1 MIELDINASDKSLSH
16 RAVIF
21 SLLAQKP
28 CVVRNFLMGEDC
40 LSSLEIAQNLG
51 AKVENTAKNSFKI
64 TPPTAIKEPNKIL
77 NCNNSGTSMRLY
89 SGLLSAQKGL
99 FVLSGDNSLNARPM
113 KRIIEPL
120 KAFGAK
126 ILGREDNHF
135 APLVIVGSPLKA
147 CDYESPIAS
156 AQVKSTF
163 ILSALQAQGTS
174 VYSVYKESE
183 LSRNH
188 TEIMLKSLGA
198 NIQNQD
204 GVLKISPLEKPLEAF
219 DFTIANDPSSAFF
232 FALAC
237 AITPK
242 SRLLLKNVLLNP
254 TRIEA
259 FEVLKKMGAHIEYV
273 IQSKD
278 LEVIG
283 DIYIEHAPL
292 KAINIDQ
299 NIASL
304 IDEIPALS
312 IAMLF
317 AKGKSMV
324 KNAKDLRAKESDRI
338 KAVVSN
344 FKALGIECEEF
355 EDGFYIEGLGDISP
369 LKQCFSRIKP
379 PLIKSFNDHRIAMSF
394 AVLTLAL
401 PLEIDNLECA
411 NISFP
416 QFKRLLNQFKKGS
429 LNGN

>member
-28 CVVRNFLMGEDC
+28 CFVRNFLMGEDC

-120 KAFGAK
+120 KAFGAR

-135 APLVIVGSPLKA
+135 APLVILGNPLKA
-147 CDYESPIAS
+147 CNYESPIAS
-156 AQVKSTF
+156 AQVKSAF
-163 ILSALQAQGTS
+163 ILSALQAQGAST
-174 VYSVYKESE
+174 YKENE

-198 NIQNQD
+198 NIHNQD

-259 FEVLKKMGAHIEYV
+259 FEVLKKMGASIEYA

-278 LEVIG
+278 LEMIG

-292 KAINIDQ
+292 KAISIDQ

-338 KAVVSN
+338 KAVISN

-355 EDGFYIEGLGDISP
+355 EDGFYVEGLEYISP
-369 LKQCFSRIKP
+369 LKQHLSQKKP

-416 QFKRLLNQFKKGS
+416 QFKHLLNKFKKRN

>member
-28 CVVRNFLMGEDC
+28 CIVRNFLMGEDC

-64 TPPTAIKEPNKIL
+64 TPPTTLKEPNKIL
-77 NCNNSGTSMRLY
+77 NCNNSGTTMRLY

-99 FVLSGDNSLNARPM
+99 FVLSGDNSLNVRPM
-113 KRIIEPL
+113 KRIVEPL
-120 KAFGAK
+120 KAFGAR

-135 APLVIVGSPLKA
+135 APLVILGNPLKA
-147 CDYESPIAS
+147 CHYESPIAS
-156 AQVKSTF
+156 AQVKSAF
-163 ILSALQAQGTS
+163 ILSALQAQG
-174 VYSVYKESE
+174 VSVYKENE

-259 FEVLKKMGAHIEYV
+259 FEALKKMGASIEYA

-278 LEVIG
+278 LEIIG

-292 KAINIDQ
+292 KAISIDQ

-324 KNAKDLRAKESDRI
+324 RNAKDLRAKESDRI

-355 EDGFYIEGLGDISP
+355 EDGFYIEGLEDISQ
-369 LKQCFSRIKP
+369 LKQRFSQKKP

-394 AVLTLAL
+394 AILTLAL
-401 PLEIDNLECA
+401 PLEIDNLECT

-416 QFKRLLNQFKKGS
+416 QFKHLLNLFKKGS
-429 LNGN
+429 FNGN

>member
-64 TPPTAIKEPNKIL
+64 TPPTALKEPNKIL

-89 SGLLSAQKGL
+89 SGLLSTQKGL

-135 APLVIVGSPLKA
+135 APLVILGSPLKA
-147 CDYESPIAS
+147 CNYESPIAS
-156 AQVKSTF
+156 AQVKSAF
-163 ILSALQAQGTS
+163 ILSALQAQGIST
-174 VYSVYKESE
+174 YKESE

-198 NIQNQD
+198 DIQNQD
-204 GVLKISPLEKPLEAF
+204 GVLMISPLEKPLEAF

-259 FEVLKKMGAHIEYV
+259 FEVLKKMGASIEYA

-278 LEVIG
+278 LEIIG

-292 KAINIDQ
+292 KAIAINQ

-324 KNAKDLRAKESDRI
+324 KNAKDLRSKESDRI

-344 FKALGIECEEF
+344 FKALGIECGEF
-355 EDGFYIEGLGDISP
+355 EDGFYVEGLEDISQ
-369 LKQCFSRIKP
+369 LKQRFSQKKP
-379 PLIKSFNDHRIAMSF
+379 PLIQSFNDHRIAMSF
-394 AVLTLAL
+394 AILTLAL
-401 PLEIDNLECA
+401 PLEIDNLECT

-416 QFKRLLNQFKKGS
+416 QFKRLLNLFKKGS
-429 LNGN
+429 FNGN

>member
-28 CVVRNFLMGEDC
+28 CFVRNFLMGEDC

-99 FVLSGDNSLNARPM
+99 FVLSGDNSLNSRPM

-120 KAFGAK
+120 KVFGAR

-135 APLVIVGSPLKA
+135 APLAIVGSPLKA

-156 AQVKSTF
+156 AQVKSAF

-174 VYSVYKESE
+174 AYKESE

-198 NIQNQD
+198 NIHNQD

-219 DFTIANDPSSAFF
+219 DFKIANDPSSAFF

-259 FEVLKKMGAHIEYV
+259 FEVLKKMGASIEYA
-273 IQSKD
+273 IQSRD
-278 LEVIG
+278 LEIIG

-292 KAINIDQ
+292 KAIAINQ
-299 NIASL
+299 NTASL

-355 EDGFYIEGLGDISP
+355 EDGFCIEGLEDISQ
-369 LKQCFSRIKP
+369 LKQRFSQKKP
-379 PLIKSFNDHRIAMSF
+379 PLIQSFNDHRIAMSF
-394 AVLTLAL
+394 AILTLAL

>member
-28 CVVRNFLMGEDC
+28 CFVRNFLMGEDC

-135 APLVIVGSPLKA
+135 APLAILGNPLKA

-156 AQVKSTF
+156 AQVKSAF
-163 ILSALQAQGTS
+163 ILSALQAQGIS
-174 VYSVYKESE
+174 AYKENE

-237 AITPK
+237 TITPK

-259 FEVLKKMGAHIEYV
+259 FEVLKKMGTHIEYA

-278 LEVIG
+278 LEIIG

-292 KAINIDQ
+292 KAIAINQ

-355 EDGFYIEGLGDISP
+355 EDGFYVEGLEDISP
-369 LKQCFSRIKP
+369 LKQRFSQKKP

-394 AVLTLAL
+394 AILTLAL

-416 QFKRLLNQFKKGS
+416 QFKHLLNLFKKGS
-429 LNGN
+429 FNGN

>member
-28 CVVRNFLMGEDC
+28 CFVRNFLMGEDC

-64 TPPTAIKEPNKIL
+64 TPPTAIKEPSKIL

-120 KAFGAK
+120 KAFGAR

-135 APLVIVGSPLKA
+135 APLVILGNPLKA
-147 CDYESPIAS
+147 CHYESPIAS
-156 AQVKSTF
+156 AQVKSAF
-163 ILSALQAQGTS
+163 ILSALQAQG
-174 VYSVYKESE
+174 VSVYKESE

-198 NIQNQD
+198 DIQNQD

-219 DFTIANDPSSAFF
+219 DFKIANDPSSAFF
-232 FALAC
+232 FALVC

-259 FEVLKKMGAHIEYV
+259 FEALKKMGASIEYA

-278 LEVIG
+278 LEMIG

-324 KNAKDLRAKESDRI
+324 KNAKDLRSKESDRI

-355 EDGFYIEGLGDISP
+355 EDGFYIEGLEDISQ
-369 LKQCFSRIKP
+369 LKQRFSQKKP
-379 PLIKSFNDHRIAMSF
+379 PLIQSFNDHRIAMSF

-416 QFKRLLNQFKKGS
+416 QFKHLLNLFKKGS
-429 LNGN
+429 FNGN

>member
-1 MIELDINASDKSLSH
+1 M
-16 RAVIF
+16 
-21 SLLAQKP
+21 LAQKP
-28 CVVRNFLMGEDC
+28 CFVRNFLMGEDC
-40 LSSLEIAQNLG
+40 LSSLEIAQDLG

-99 FVLSGDNSLNARPM
+99 FVLSGDNSLNSRPM

-120 KAFGAK
+120 RAFGAK

-135 APLVIVGSPLKA
+135 APLVILGSPLKA
-147 CDYESPIAS
+147 CHYESPIAS
-156 AQVKSTF
+156 AQVKSAF
-163 ILSALQAQGTS
+163 ILSALQAQGS
-174 VYSVYKESE
+174 SVYKENE

-198 NIQNQD
+198 DIQDQN
-204 GVLKISPLEKPLEAF
+204 GVLMVSPLEKPLEAF

-259 FEVLKKMGAHIEYV
+259 FEVLKKMGASIEYA

-278 LEVIG
+278 LEMIG

-324 KNAKDLRAKESDRI
+324 KNAKDLRSKESDRI

-355 EDGFYIEGLGDISP
+355 EDGFYVEGLEDISP
-369 LKQCFSRIKP
+369 LKQRFSQKKP

-416 QFKRLLNQFKKGS
+416 QFKHLLNQFKKGS

>member
-1 MIELDINASDKSLSH
+1 M
-16 RAVIF
+16 
-21 SLLAQKP
+21 LAQKP

-64 TPPTAIKEPNKIL
+64 TPPTTLKEPNKIL

-113 KRIIEPL
+113 RRIIEPL

-126 ILGREDNHF
+126 VLGREDNHF
-135 APLVIVGSPLKA
+135 APLVILGSPLKA

-156 AQVKSTF
+156 AQVKSAF
-163 ILSALQAQGTS
+163 ILSALQAQGSST
-174 VYSVYKESE
+174 YKESE

-204 GVLKISPLEKPLEAF
+204 GVLMISPLEKPLEAF

-259 FEVLKKMGAHIEYV
+259 FKALKKMGASIEYA
-273 IQSKD
+273 IQSKE
-278 LEVIG
+278 LEMIG

-292 KAINIDQ
+292 KAISIEQ

-324 KNAKDLRAKESDRI
+324 KNAKDLRSKESDRI

-344 FKALGIECEEF
+344 LKALGIECEEF
-355 EDGFYIEGLGDISP
+355 EDGFYIEGLEDISQ
-369 LKQCFSRIKP
+369 LKQRFSQKKP
-379 PLIKSFNDHRIAMSF
+379 PLIQSFNDHRIAMSF
-394 AVLTLAL
+394 AILTLAL

-416 QFKRLLNQFKKGS
+416 QFKHLLNLFKKGS
-429 LNGN
+429 FNGN

>member
-28 CVVRNFLMGEDC
+28 CFVRNFLMGEDC

-64 TPPTAIKEPNKIL
+64 TPPTAIKEPSKIL

-135 APLVIVGSPLKA
+135 APLVILGSPLKA
-147 CDYESPIAS
+147 CHYESPIAS
-156 AQVKSTF
+156 AQVKSAF
-163 ILSALQAQGTS
+163 ILSALQAQG
-174 VYSVYKESE
+174 VSVYKESE

-204 GVLKISPLEKPLEAF
+204 GVLTISPLEKPLEAF

-259 FEVLKKMGAHIEYV
+259 FEALKKMGVSIEYA

-278 LEVIG
+278 LEMIG

-317 AKGKSMV
+317 AKGTSMV
-324 KNAKDLRAKESDRI
+324 KNAKDLRSKESDRI

-355 EDGFYIEGLGDISP
+355 EDGFYIEGLEDITQ
-369 LKQCFSRIKP
+369 LKQRLSQKKP
-379 PLIKSFNDHRIAMSF
+379 PLIQSFNDHRIAMSF
-394 AVLTLAL
+394 AILTLAL
-401 PLEIDNLECA
+401 PLEIDNLECT
-411 NISFP
+411 NVSFP
-416 QFKRLLNQFKKGS
+416 QFKRLLNLFKKGS

>member
-28 CVVRNFLMGEDC
+28 CFVRNFLMGEDC
-40 LSSLEIAQNLG
+40 LSSLKIAQNLG

-64 TPPTAIKEPNKIL
+64 TPPTVIKEPNKIL
-77 NCNNSGTSMRLY
+77 NCNNSGTTMRLY

-120 KAFGAK
+120 KAFGAR

-135 APLVIVGSPLKA
+135 APLVILGSPLKA
-147 CDYESPIAS
+147 CHYESPIAS
-156 AQVKSTF
+156 AQVKSAF
-163 ILSALQAQGTS
+163 ILSALQAQG
-174 VYSVYKESE
+174 VSVYKESE

-198 NIQNQD
+198 EIHNQD
-204 GVLKISPLEKPLEAF
+204 GVLTISPLEKPLEAF
-219 DFTIANDPSSAFF
+219 DFTIANDPSSTFF

-259 FEVLKKMGAHIEYV
+259 FEALKKMGASIEYA

-278 LEVIG
+278 LEIIG

-292 KAINIDQ
+292 KAIAIDQ

-355 EDGFYIEGLGDISP
+355 EDGFYVEGLEDISP
-369 LKQCFSRIKP
+369 LKQRFSRIKP
-379 PLIKSFNDHRIAMSF
+379 PLIRSFNDHRIAMSF

-416 QFKRLLNQFKKGS
+416 QFKHLLNLFKKGS
-429 LNGN
+429 FNGN

>member
-99 FVLSGDNSLNARPM
+99 FVLSGDNSLNVRPM

-135 APLVIVGSPLKA
+135 APLAILGSPLKA
-147 CDYESPIAS
+147 CNYESPIAS
-156 AQVKSTF
+156 AQVKSAF
-163 ILSALQAQGTS
+163 ILSALQAQG
-174 VYSVYKESE
+174 VSVYKESE

-198 NIQNQD
+198 NIHNQD
-204 GVLKISPLEKPLEAF
+204 GVLTISPLEKPLEAF
-219 DFTIANDPSSAFF
+219 DFKIANDPSSAFF

-259 FEVLKKMGAHIEYV
+259 FEVLKKMGAPIEYA

-278 LEVIG
+278 LEIIG

-292 KAINIDQ
+292 KAIDIDQ

-355 EDGFYIEGLGDISP
+355 EDGFYVEGLEDISP
-369 LKQCFSRIKP
+369 LKQRFSRIKP
-379 PLIKSFNDHRIAMSF
+379 PLIQSFNDHRIAMSF

-401 PLEIDNLECA
+401 PLEIDNLECT

-416 QFKRLLNQFKKGS
+416 QFKRLLNLFKKGS
-429 LNGN
+429 FNGN

>member
-1 MIELDINASDKSLSH
+1 MKLDINASDKSLSH

-28 CVVRNFLMGEDC
+28 CFVRNFLMGEDC

-51 AKVENTAKNSFKI
+51 AKVENIAKNSFKI
-64 TPPTAIKEPNKIL
+64 TPPKTIKEPSKIL

-113 KRIIEPL
+113 KRIIDPL
-120 KAFGAK
+120 KAFGAR

-156 AQVKSTF
+156 AQVKSAF

-174 VYSVYKESE
+174 AYKENE

-198 NIQNQD
+198 NIHNQD
-204 GVLKISPLEKPLEAF
+204 GVLTISPLEKPLEAF

-237 AITPK
+237 TITPK

-259 FEVLKKMGAHIEYV
+259 FEVLKKMGASIEYA
-273 IQSKD
+273 IKSKD
-278 LEVIG
+278 LEIIG

-292 KAINIDQ
+292 KAIAINQ
-299 NIASL
+299 NTASL

-355 EDGFYIEGLGDISP
+355 EDGFYIEGLEDISP
-369 LKQCFSRIKP
+369 LKQRFSRIKP

-429 LNGN
+429 FNGN

>member
-28 CVVRNFLMGEDC
+28 CFVRNFLMGEDC

-64 TPPTAIKEPNKIL
+64 TPPKTIKEPNKIL
-77 NCNNSGTSMRLY
+77 NCNNSGTTMRLY

-147 CDYESPIAS
+147 CNYESPIAS
-156 AQVKSTF
+156 AQVKSAF
-163 ILSALQAQGTS
+163 ILSALQAQGAST
-174 VYSVYKESE
+174 YKESE

-259 FEVLKKMGAHIEYV
+259 FEALKKMGASIEYV
-273 IQSKD
+273 IKSKD
-278 LEVIG
+278 LEMIG

-292 KAINIDQ
+292 KAIAIDQ

-324 KNAKDLRAKESDRI
+324 KNAKDLRSKESDRI
-338 KAVVSN
+338 KAVISN
-344 FKALGIECEEF
+344 LKALGIECEEF
-355 EDGFYIEGLGDISP
+355 EDGFYIEGLEDISQ
-369 LKQCFSRIKP
+369 LKQRFSQKKP
-379 PLIKSFNDHRIAMSF
+379 PLIQSFNDHRIAMSF
-394 AVLTLAL
+394 AILTLAL

-416 QFKRLLNQFKKGS
+416 QFKHLLNLFKKGS
-429 LNGN
+429 FNGN

>member
-1 MIELDINASDKSLSH
+1 M
-16 RAVIF
+16 
-21 SLLAQKP
+21 LAQKP

-120 KAFGAK
+120 KAFGAR

-156 AQVKSTF
+156 AQVKSAF
-163 ILSALQAQGTS
+163 VLSALQAQGIS
-174 VYSVYKESE
+174 AYKENE

-198 NIQNQD
+198 DIQNQD
-204 GVLKISPLEKPLEAF
+204 GVLMVSPLEKPLEAF

-259 FEVLKKMGAHIEYV
+259 FEALKKMGTSIEYA

-278 LEVIG
+278 LEIIG

-292 KAINIDQ
+292 KAIAINQ

-324 KNAKDLRAKESDRI
+324 KNAKDLRSKESDRI

-355 EDGFYIEGLGDISP
+355 EDGFYIEGLEDISP
-369 LKQCFSRIKP
+369 LKQHFSQKKP

-394 AVLTLAL
+394 AVLSLAL

>member
-28 CVVRNFLMGEDC
+28 CFVRNFLMGEDC

-99 FVLSGDNSLNARPM
+99 FVLSGDNSLNSRPM

-135 APLVIVGSPLKA
+135 APLVILGSPLKA
-147 CDYESPIAS
+147 CHYESLIAS
-156 AQVKSTF
+156 AQVKSAF

-174 VYSVYKESE
+174 TYKESE

-198 NIQNQD
+198 DIQNQD

-259 FEVLKKMGAHIEYV
+259 FEALKKMGASIEYA

-278 LEVIG
+278 LEIIG

-292 KAINIDQ
+292 KAIAINQ

-312 IAMLF
+312 VAMLF

-324 KNAKDLRAKESDRI
+324 KNAKDLRSKESDRI

-355 EDGFYIEGLGDISP
+355 EDGFYIEGLEDISP
-369 LKQCFSRIKP
+369 LKQRFSQKNS

-394 AVLTLAL
+394 AILTLAL

-416 QFKRLLNQFKKGS
+416 QFKHLLNLFKKGS
-429 LNGN
+429 FNGN

>member
-1 MIELDINASDKSLSH
+1 MKLDINASDKSLSH

-28 CVVRNFLMGEDC
+28 CFVRNFLMGEDC

-51 AKVENTAKNSFKI
+51 AKVENIAKNSFKI

-99 FVLSGDNSLNARPM
+99 FVLSGDNSLNSRPM

-120 KAFGAK
+120 KAFGAR

-135 APLVIVGSPLKA
+135 APLAIVGSPLKA

-156 AQVKSTF
+156 AQVKSAF
-163 ILSALQAQGTS
+163 ILSALQAQGIS
-174 VYSVYKESE
+174 AYKESE

-198 NIQNQD
+198 NIHNQD

-259 FEVLKKMGAHIEYV
+259 FEVLKKMGASIEYA
-273 IQSKD
+273 IKSKD
-278 LEVIG
+278 LEIIG
-283 DIYIEHAPL
+283 DIHIEHAPL
-292 KAINIDQ
+292 KAIAINQ
-299 NIASL
+299 NTASL

-355 EDGFYIEGLGDISP
+355 EDGFYIEGLEDISQ
-369 LKQCFSRIKP
+369 LKQHFSKIKP

-416 QFKRLLNQFKKGS
+416 TFQLWLNLFKKRS

>member
-28 CVVRNFLMGEDC
+28 CFVRNFLMGEDC

-64 TPPTAIKEPNKIL
+64 TPPTAIKEPSKIL

-120 KAFGAK
+120 KAFGAR

-147 CDYESPIAS
+147 CNYESPIAS
-156 AQVKSTF
+156 AQVKSAF
-163 ILSALQAQGTS
+163 ILSALQAQG
-174 VYSVYKESE
+174 VSVYKESE

-198 NIQNQD
+198 KIHNQD

-259 FEVLKKMGAHIEYV
+259 FEALKKMGASIEYV
-273 IQSKD
+273 IKSKD
-278 LEVIG
+278 LEMIG

-292 KAINIDQ
+292 KAIAINQ

-317 AKGKSMV
+317 AKGKSMI
-324 KNAKDLRAKESDRI
+324 KNAKDLRSKESDRI

-355 EDGFYIEGLGDISP
+355 EDGFYIEGLEDISQ
-369 LKQCFSRIKP
+369 LKQRFSQKRP

-394 AVLTLAL
+394 AVLSLAL

>member
-64 TPPTAIKEPNKIL
+64 TPPTTLKEPNKIL
-77 NCNNSGTSMRLY
+77 NCNNSGTTMRLY

-135 APLVIVGSPLKA
+135 APLAILGSPLKA
-147 CDYESPIAS
+147 CHYESPIAS
-156 AQVKSTF
+156 AQVKSAF
-163 ILSALQAQGTS
+163 ILSALQAQGSST
-174 VYSVYKESE
+174 YKENE

-198 NIQNQD
+198 DIQNQN
-204 GVLKISPLEKPLEAF
+204 GVLMVSPLEKPLEAF

-242 SRLLLKNVLLNP
+242 SCLLLKNVLLNP

-259 FEVLKKMGAHIEYV
+259 FEALKKMGTSIEYA

-278 LEVIG
+278 LEMIG

-292 KAINIDQ
+292 KAISIEQ

-324 KNAKDLRAKESDRI
+324 KNAKDLRSKESDRI

-355 EDGFYIEGLGDISP
+355 EDGFYVEGLEDISQ
-369 LKQCFSRIKP
+369 LKQHLSQKKP

-394 AVLTLAL
+394 AILTLAL

>member
-51 AKVENTAKNSFKI
+51 AKVENIAKNSFKI
-64 TPPTAIKEPNKIL
+64 TPPTALKEPNKIL

-135 APLVIVGSPLKA
+135 APLVILGSPLKA
-147 CDYESPIAS
+147 CEYESPIAS
-156 AQVKSTF
+156 AQVKSAF
-163 ILSALQAQGTS
+163 ILSALQAQGSST
-174 VYSVYKESE
+174 YKESE

-204 GVLKISPLEKPLEAF
+204 SVLTISPLEKPLEAF

-259 FEVLKKMGAHIEYV
+259 FEALKKMGASIEYA

-278 LEVIG
+278 LEIIG

-292 KAINIDQ
+292 KAIAINQ

-324 KNAKDLRAKESDRI
+324 KNAKDLRSKESDRI

-355 EDGFYIEGLGDISP
+355 EDGFYVEGLEDISQ
-369 LKQCFSRIKP
+369 LKQRFSQKKP
-379 PLIKSFNDHRIAMSF
+379 PLIQSFNDHRIAMSF
-394 AVLTLAL
+394 AILTLAL

-416 QFKRLLNQFKKGS
+416 QFKHLLNQFKKGS
-429 LNGN
+429 FNGN

>member
-1 MIELDINASDKSLSH
+1 M
-16 RAVIF
+16 
-21 SLLAQKP
+21 LAQKP
-28 CVVRNFLMGEDC
+28 CFVRNFLMGEDC

-64 TPPTAIKEPNKIL
+64 TPPTTIKEPNKIL

-99 FVLSGDNSLNARPM
+99 FVLSGDNSLNSRPM

-120 KAFGAK
+120 KAFGAR

-135 APLVIVGSPLKA
+135 APLVILGSSLKA

-163 ILSALQAQGTS
+163 ILSALQAQG
-174 VYSVYKESE
+174 VSVYKESE

-198 NIQNQD
+198 KIHNQD
-204 GVLKISPLEKPLEAF
+204 GVLTISPLEKPLEAF
-219 DFTIANDPSSAFF
+219 DFKIANDPSSAFF

-259 FEVLKKMGAHIEYV
+259 FEVLKKMGASIEYA

-278 LEVIG
+278 LEIIG

-292 KAINIDQ
+292 KAIAINQ

-324 KNAKDLRAKESDRI
+324 KNAKDLRSKESDRI

-344 FKALGIECEEF
+344 LKALGIECEEF
-355 EDGFYIEGLGDISP
+355 EDGFYIEGLEDISP
-369 LKQCFSRIKP
+369 LKQRFSQKKP

>member
-28 CVVRNFLMGEDC
+28 CFVRNFLMGEDC

-120 KAFGAK
+120 KAFGAR

-147 CDYESPIAS
+147 CHYESPIAS
-156 AQVKSTF
+156 AQVKSAF
-163 ILSALQAQGTS
+163 ILSALQAQGIS
-174 VYSVYKESE
+174 AYKENE

-259 FEVLKKMGAHIEYV
+259 FEALKKMGASIEYV
-273 IQSKD
+273 IKSKD
-278 LEVIG
+278 LEMIG

-292 KAINIDQ
+292 KAIAINQ

-355 EDGFYIEGLGDISP
+355 EDGFYIEGLGDIDQ
-369 LKQCFSRIKP
+369 LKQCFSQKKL

-394 AVLTLAL
+394 AVLSLAL

-416 QFKRLLNQFKKGS
+416 QFKHLLNQFKKGS
-429 LNGN
+429 FNGN

>member
-28 CVVRNFLMGEDC
+28 CFVRNFLMGEDC

-64 TPPTAIKEPNKIL
+64 TPPTAIKEPSKIL

-113 KRIIEPL
+113 KRIIDPL

-135 APLVIVGSPLKA
+135 APLAIVGGPLKA

-156 AQVKSTF
+156 AQVKSAF
-163 ILSALQAQGTS
+163 ILSALQAQGIS
-174 VYSVYKESE
+174 AYKESE

-204 GVLKISPLEKPLEAF
+204 GVLTISPLEKPLESF

-232 FALAC
+232 LALAC

-259 FEVLKKMGAHIEYV
+259 FEVLKKMGASIEYA

-278 LEVIG
+278 LEIIG

-292 KAINIDQ
+292 KAIAINQ
-299 NIASL
+299 NTASL

-355 EDGFYIEGLGDISP
+355 EDGFYIEGLGDASQ
-369 LKQCFSRIKP
+369 LKQHFSRIKP
-379 PLIKSFNDHRIAMSF
+379 PIIKSFNDHRIAMSF
-394 AVLTLAL
+394 AVLTSVL

-416 QFKRLLNQFKKGS
+416 TFQLWLNLFKKRS

>member
-28 CVVRNFLMGEDC
+28 CFVRNFLMGEDC
-40 LSSLEIAQNLG
+40 LSSLKIAQNLG

-64 TPPTAIKEPNKIL
+64 TPPTAIKEPSKIL

-120 KAFGAK
+120 KAFGAR

-135 APLVIVGSPLKA
+135 APLVILGNPLKA
-147 CDYESPIAS
+147 CHYESPIAS
-156 AQVKSTF
+156 AQVKSAF
-163 ILSALQAQGTS
+163 ILSALQAQG
-174 VYSVYKESE
+174 VSVYKESE
-183 LSRNH
+183 ISRNH

-198 NIQNQD
+198 DIHNQD

-259 FEVLKKMGAHIEYV
+259 FEALKKMGASIEYA

-278 LEVIG
+278 LEMIG

-292 KAINIDQ
+292 KAIAINQ

-324 KNAKDLRAKESDRI
+324 KNAKDLRSKESDRI

-344 FKALGIECEEF
+344 FKALGIECGEF
-355 EDGFYIEGLGDISP
+355 EDGFYIEGLEDISP
-369 LKQCFSRIKP
+369 LKQRFSQKKP

-401 PLEIDNLECA
+401 PLEIDNLECV

>member
-28 CVVRNFLMGEDC
+28 CFVRNFLMGEDC

-51 AKVENTAKNSFKI
+51 AKVENIAKNSFKI

-99 FVLSGDNSLNARPM
+99 FVLSGDNSLNSRPM
-113 KRIIEPL
+113 KRIIDPL
-120 KAFGAK
+120 KAFGAR

-135 APLVIVGSPLKA
+135 APLAIVGSPLKA

-156 AQVKSTF
+156 AQVKSAF
-163 ILSALQAQGTS
+163 ILSALQAQGIS
-174 VYSVYKESE
+174 AYKESE

-198 NIQNQD
+198 NIHNQD
-204 GVLKISPLEKPLEAF
+204 GVLTISPLEKPLEAF
-219 DFTIANDPSSAFF
+219 DFKIANDPSSAFF

-259 FEVLKKMGAHIEYV
+259 FEVLKKMGTHIEYV

-292 KAINIDQ
+292 KAIAINQ
-299 NIASL
+299 NTASL

-355 EDGFYIEGLGDISP
+355 EDGFYIEGLGDASQ
-369 LKQCFSRIKP
+369 LKQHFSRIKP
-379 PLIKSFNDHRIAMSF
+379 PIIKSFNDHRIAMSF

-416 QFKRLLNQFKKGS
+416 TFQLWLNLFKKRS

>member
-28 CVVRNFLMGEDC
+28 CIVRNFLMGEDC
-40 LSSLEIAQNLG
+40 LSSLKIAQNLG

-64 TPPTAIKEPNKIL
+64 TPPKTIKEPNKIL

-135 APLVIVGSPLKA
+135 APLAILGSPLKA

-156 AQVKSTF
+156 AQVKSAF
-163 ILSALQAQGTS
+163 ILSALQAQGS
-174 VYSVYKESE
+174 SVYKENE

-259 FEVLKKMGAHIEYV
+259 FEALKKMGASIEYV

-278 LEVIG
+278 LEMIG

-292 KAINIDQ
+292 KAISIEQ

-324 KNAKDLRAKESDRI
+324 KNAKDLRSKESDRI
-338 KAVVSN
+338 KAVISN

-355 EDGFYIEGLGDISP
+355 EDGFYIEGLEDISP
-369 LKQCFSRIKP
+369 LKQCFSQKKP

-394 AVLTLAL
+394 AVLTLIL

-416 QFKRLLNQFKKGS
+416 QFKHLLNLFKKGS
-429 LNGN
+429 FNGN

>member
-28 CVVRNFLMGEDC
+28 CFVRNFLMGEDC

-64 TPPTAIKEPNKIL
+64 TPPTAIKEPSKIL

-113 KRIIEPL
+113 KRIIDPL

-135 APLVIVGSPLKA
+135 APLAIVGSPLKA

-156 AQVKSTF
+156 AQVKSAF
-163 ILSALQAQGTS
+163 ILSALQAQGIS
-174 VYSVYKESE
+174 AYKESE

-204 GVLKISPLEKPLEAF
+204 GVLTISPLEKPLEAF

-259 FEVLKKMGAHIEYV
+259 FEALKKMGASIEYA

-278 LEVIG
+278 LEMIG

-292 KAINIDQ
+292 KAIAINQ

-324 KNAKDLRAKESDRI
+324 KNAKDLRSKESDRI

-355 EDGFYIEGLGDISP
+355 EDGFYIEGLGDISQ
-369 LKQCFSRIKP
+369 LKQHFSRIKP
-379 PLIKSFNDHRIAMSF
+379 PIIKSFNDHRIAMSF
-394 AVLTLAL
+394 AVLTLIL

-416 QFKRLLNQFKKGS
+416 TFQLWLNLFKKRS

>member
-28 CVVRNFLMGEDC
+28 CFVRNFLMGEDC

-135 APLVIVGSPLKA
+135 APLVILGSPLKA
-147 CDYESPIAS
+147 CHYESPIAS

-163 ILSALQAQGTS
+163 ILSALQAQG
-174 VYSVYKESE
+174 VSVYKESE

-198 NIQNQD
+198 KIHNQD

-259 FEVLKKMGAHIEYV
+259 FEALKKMGTSIEYV
-273 IQSKD
+273 IKSKD
-278 LEVIG
+278 LEMIG

-292 KAINIDQ
+292 KAIAINQ

-317 AKGKSMV
+317 AKGKSMI
-324 KNAKDLRAKESDRI
+324 KNAKDLRSKESDRI

-355 EDGFYIEGLGDISP
+355 EDGFYIEGLEDISQ
-369 LKQCFSRIKP
+369 LKQRFSQKRP

-394 AVLTLAL
+394 AVLSLAL

>member
-28 CVVRNFLMGEDC
+28 CIVRNFLMGEDC

-89 SGLLSAQKGL
+89 SGLLSTQKGL

-135 APLVIVGSPLKA
+135 APLVILGNPLKA

-156 AQVKSTF
+156 AQVKSAF
-163 ILSALQAQGTS
+163 ILSALQAQGIST
-174 VYSVYKESE
+174 YKENE

-198 NIQNQD
+198 DIQNQD
-204 GVLKISPLEKPLEAF
+204 GILMISPLEKPLEAF

-259 FEVLKKMGAHIEYV
+259 FEVLKKMGASIEYA

-278 LEVIG
+278 LEMIG
-283 DIYIEHAPL
+283 DIYVEHAPL
-292 KAINIDQ
+292 KAIAINQ

-324 KNAKDLRAKESDRI
+324 RNAKDLRVKESDRI

-355 EDGFYIEGLGDISP
+355 EDGFYVEGLEDISQ
-369 LKQCFSRIKP
+369 LKQRFSRIKP
-379 PLIKSFNDHRIAMSF
+379 PLIQSFNDHRIAMSF
-394 AVLTLAL
+394 AILTLAL

-429 LNGN
+429 FNGN

>member
-28 CVVRNFLMGEDC
+28 CFVRNFLMGEDC

-64 TPPTAIKEPNKIL
+64 TPPKTIKEPNKIL

-135 APLVIVGSPLKA
+135 APLVILGNPLKA

-156 AQVKSTF
+156 AQVKSAF
-163 ILSALQAQGTS
+163 ILSALQAQGSST
-174 VYSVYKESE
+174 YKENE

-198 NIQNQD
+198 DIQNQD

-259 FEVLKKMGAHIEYV
+259 FEVLKKMGASIEYA

-278 LEVIG
+278 LEMIG
-283 DIYIEHAPL
+283 DIYVEHAPL
-292 KAINIDQ
+292 KAISIEQ

-312 IAMLF
+312 VAMLF

-324 KNAKDLRAKESDRI
+324 KNAKDLRVKESDRI

-355 EDGFYIEGLGDISP
+355 EDGFYIEGLEDISP

-401 PLEIDNLECA
+401 PLEIDNLECT

-416 QFKRLLNQFKKGS
+416 QFKRLLNLFKKGS
-429 LNGN
+429 FNGN

>member
-1 MIELDINASDKSLSH
+1 
-16 RAVIF
+16 
-21 SLLAQKP
+21 
-28 CVVRNFLMGEDC
+28 MGEDC

-135 APLVIVGSPLKA
+135 APLVILGNPLKA
-147 CDYESPIAS
+147 CNYESPIAS
-156 AQVKSTF
+156 AQVKSAF
-163 ILSALQAQGTS
+163 ILSALQAQGSST
-174 VYSVYKESE
+174 YKENE

-198 NIQNQD
+198 DIQNQN

-259 FEVLKKMGAHIEYV
+259 FEALKRMGASIEYV
-273 IQSKD
+273 IKSKD
-278 LEVIG
+278 LEMVG

-292 KAINIDQ
+292 KAISIEQ

-324 KNAKDLRAKESDRI
+324 KNAKDLRSKESDRI
-338 KAVVSN
+338 KAVISN
-344 FKALGIECEEF
+344 LKALGIECEEF
-355 EDGFYIEGLGDISP
+355 EDGFYIEGLEDISQ
-369 LKQCFSRIKP
+369 LKQRFSQKKP

-394 AVLTLAL
+394 AILTLAL

>member
-1 MIELDINASDKSLSH
+1 
-16 RAVIF
+16 
-21 SLLAQKP
+21 
-28 CVVRNFLMGEDC
+28 MGEDC

-64 TPPTAIKEPNKIL
+64 TPPPAIKEPNKIL

-99 FVLSGDNSLNARPM
+99 FVLSGDNSLNSRPM

-120 KAFGAK
+120 KAFGAR

-156 AQVKSTF
+156 AQVKSAF
-163 ILSALQAQGTS
+163 ILSALQAQGIST
-174 VYSVYKESE
+174 YKENE

-219 DFTIANDPSSAFF
+219 NFTIANDPSSAFF

-242 SRLLLKNVLLNP
+242 NRLLLKNVLLNP

-259 FEVLKKMGAHIEYV
+259 FEVLKKMGASIEYA
-273 IQSKD
+273 IKSKD
-278 LEVIG
+278 LEMIG

-324 KNAKDLRAKESDRI
+324 KNAKDLRSKESDRI

-355 EDGFYIEGLGDISP
+355 EDGFYVEGLEDISP
-369 LKQCFSRIKP
+369 LKQRFSQKKP

>member
-1 MIELDINASDKSLSH
+1 
-16 RAVIF
+16 
-21 SLLAQKP
+21 
-28 CVVRNFLMGEDC
+28 MGEDC

-120 KAFGAK
+120 KAFGAR

-163 ILSALQAQGTS
+163 ILSALQAQG
-174 VYSVYKESE
+174 VSVYKESE

-198 NIQNQD
+198 KIHNQD
-204 GVLKISPLEKPLEAF
+204 GVLMISPLEKPLEAF

-259 FEVLKKMGAHIEYV
+259 FEALKKMGASIEYA

-278 LEVIG
+278 LEIIG

-292 KAINIDQ
+292 KAISIDQ

-324 KNAKDLRAKESDRI
+324 KNAKDLRSKESDRI

-369 LKQCFSRIKP
+369 LKQHLSQKKP

-416 QFKRLLNQFKKGS
+416 QFKHLLNLFKKGS
-429 LNGN
+429 FNGN

>member
-1 MIELDINASDKSLSH
+1 
-16 RAVIF
+16 
-21 SLLAQKP
+21 
-28 CVVRNFLMGEDC
+28 MGEDC

-64 TPPTAIKEPNKIL
+64 TPPTTIKEPNKIL

-147 CDYESPIAS
+147 CNYESPIAS
-156 AQVKSTF
+156 AQVKSAF
-163 ILSALQAQGTS
+163 ILSALQAQGIS
-174 VYSVYKESE
+174 AYKENE

-204 GVLKISPLEKPLEAF
+204 GVLTISPLEKPLESF

-259 FEVLKKMGAHIEYV
+259 FEALKKMGASIEYA

-278 LEVIG
+278 LEIIG
-283 DIYIEHAPL
+283 DIYIEHASL
-292 KAINIDQ
+292 KAISIDQ

-317 AKGKSMV
+317 AKGKSIV

-355 EDGFYIEGLGDISP
+355 EDGFYIEGLEDISP
-369 LKQCFSRIKP
+369 LKQRFSQKKP

-416 QFKRLLNQFKKGS
+416 QFKHLLNQFKKGS

>member
-1 MIELDINASDKSLSH
+1 
-16 RAVIF
+16 
-21 SLLAQKP
+21 
-28 CVVRNFLMGEDC
+28 MGEDC

-113 KRIIEPL
+113 KRIIDPL

-126 ILGREDNHF
+126 ILGRKDNHF
-135 APLVIVGSPLKA
+135 APLAIVGSPLKA

-163 ILSALQAQGTS
+163 ILSALQAQGIS
-174 VYSVYKESE
+174 AYKESE

-198 NIQNQD
+198 DIQNQD

-237 AITPK
+237 AIVPK

-259 FEVLKKMGAHIEYV
+259 FEVLKKMGASIEYA

-278 LEVIG
+278 LEIIG

-299 NIASL
+299 NTASL

-355 EDGFYIEGLGDISP
+355 EDGFYIEGLEDISP
-369 LKQCFSRIKP
+369 LKQRFSQKKP
-379 PLIKSFNDHRIAMSF
+379 PIIKSFNDHRIAMSF
-394 AVLTLAL
+394 AILTLAL

-416 QFKRLLNQFKKGS
+416 TFQLWLNLFKKGS
-429 LNGN
+429 FNGN

>member
-1 MIELDINASDKSLSH
+1 M
-16 RAVIF
+16 
-21 SLLAQKP
+21 LAQKP
-28 CVVRNFLMGEDC
+28 CIVRNFLMGEDC

-51 AKVENTAKNSFKI
+51 AKVENIAKNSFKI

-99 FVLSGDNSLNARPM
+99 FVLSGDNSLNSRPM

-156 AQVKSTF
+156 AQVKSAF
-163 ILSALQAQGTS
+163 ILSALQAQGA
-174 VYSVYKESE
+174 SVYKESE

-198 NIQNQD
+198 DIQNQD
-204 GVLKISPLEKPLEAF
+204 GVLTISPLEKPLEDF

-259 FEVLKKMGAHIEYV
+259 FEVLKKMGASIEYA

-278 LEVIG
+278 LEMIG

-292 KAINIDQ
+292 KAINIEQ

-355 EDGFYIEGLGDISP
+355 EDGFYIEGLEDISQ
-369 LKQCFSRIKP
+369 LKQRFSQKKP
-379 PLIKSFNDHRIAMSF
+379 SLIQSFNDHRIAMSF
-394 AVLTLAL
+394 AILTLAL

-416 QFKRLLNQFKKGS
+416 QFKHLLNLFKKKEF
-429 LNGN
+429 

>member
-1 MIELDINASDKSLSH
+1 
-16 RAVIF
+16 
-21 SLLAQKP
+21 
-28 CVVRNFLMGEDC
+28 
-40 LSSLEIAQNLG
+40 
-51 AKVENTAKNSFKI
+51 
-64 TPPTAIKEPNKIL
+64 
-77 NCNNSGTSMRLY
+77 MRLY

-120 KAFGAK
+120 KAFGAR

-135 APLVIVGSPLKA
+135 APLVILGNPLKA
-147 CDYESPIAS
+147 CHYESPIAS
-156 AQVKSTF
+156 AQVKSAF
-163 ILSALQAQGTS
+163 ILSALQAQGS
-174 VYSVYKESE
+174 SAYKESE

-198 NIQNQD
+198 DIQNQD
-204 GVLKISPLEKPLEAF
+204 GVLMISPLEKPLEAF

-259 FEVLKKMGAHIEYV
+259 FEVLKKMGASIEYA

-278 LEVIG
+278 LEIIG

-292 KAINIDQ
+292 KAISIDQ

-324 KNAKDLRAKESDRI
+324 KNAKDLRSKESDRI
-338 KAVVSN
+338 KAVISN

-355 EDGFYIEGLGDISP
+355 EDGFYIEGLEDISP
-369 LKQCFSRIKP
+369 LKQHFSRIKP

>member
-1 MIELDINASDKSLSH
+1 MKLDINASDKSLSH

-28 CVVRNFLMGEDC
+28 CFVRNFLMGEDC

-51 AKVENTAKNSFKI
+51 AKVENIAKNSFKI
-64 TPPTAIKEPNKIL
+64 TPPKTIKEPNKIL

-99 FVLSGDNSLNARPM
+99 FVLSGDNSLNSRPM

-120 KAFGAK
+120 KAFGAR

-135 APLVIVGSPLKA
+135 APLAIVGSPLKA

-156 AQVKSTF
+156 AQVKSAF
-163 ILSALQAQGTS
+163 ILSALQAQG
-174 VYSVYKESE
+174 VSVYKESE

-198 NIQNQD
+198 KIHNQD
-204 GVLKISPLEKPLEAF
+204 GVLKISPLEKTLEAF

-278 LEVIG
+278 LEMIG

-355 EDGFYIEGLGDISP
+355 EDGFYIEGLEDISP
-369 LKQCFSRIKP
+369 LKQRFSRIKP

-416 QFKRLLNQFKKGS
+416 QFKHLLNLFKKGS
-429 LNGN
+429 FNGN

>member
-28 CVVRNFLMGEDC
+28 CFVRNFLMGEDC

-64 TPPTAIKEPNKIL
+64 TPPTAIKEPSKIL

-99 FVLSGDNSLNARPM
+99 FVLSGDNSLNSRPM

-120 KAFGAK
+120 KAFGAR

-156 AQVKSTF
+156 AQVKSAF
-163 ILSALQAQGTS
+163 ILSALQAQGIST
-174 VYSVYKESE
+174 YKESE

-198 NIQNQD
+198 NIHNQD

-259 FEVLKKMGAHIEYV
+259 FEVLKKMGASIEYA
-273 IQSKD
+273 IKSKD
-278 LEVIG
+278 LEIIG

-292 KAINIDQ
+292 KAIAINQ
-299 NIASL
+299 NTASL

-355 EDGFYIEGLGDISP
+355 EDGFYVEGLEDINP
-369 LKQCFSRIKP
+369 LKQRFSRIKP
-379 PLIKSFNDHRIAMSF
+379 PIIKSFNDHRIAMSF
-394 AVLTLAL
+394 AVLTLIL

-416 QFKRLLNQFKKGS
+416 TFQLWLNLFKKRS